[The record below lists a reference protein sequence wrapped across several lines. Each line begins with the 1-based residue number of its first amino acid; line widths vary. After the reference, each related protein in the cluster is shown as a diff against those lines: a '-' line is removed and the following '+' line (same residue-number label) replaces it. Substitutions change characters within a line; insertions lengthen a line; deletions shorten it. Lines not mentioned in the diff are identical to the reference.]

1 LVLLLLLL
9 FLMMLVMS
17 VQRIS
22 LNSCQTWNCP
32 SDLKRV
38 PKKGNVSKISYILIF
53 TERQIYKCV
62 IITTGALGKDLER
75 FTERLK
81 TKAET
86 AVMITITC
94 IECREKSALPQEG
107 IEWIENGVFAF
118 TLVAQTI
125 LIDGKYIE
133 GPVAWLV
140 TILGPI
146 EISIELRSLT
156 LIRSVCGWH
165 EGTV

>member
-1 LVLLLLLL
+1 MPNVELP
-9 FLMMLVMS
+9 FRPAKS
-17 VQRIS
+17 
-22 LNSCQTWNCP
+22 
-32 SDLKRV
+32 
-38 PKKGNVSKISYILIF
+38 PKKEGNVSKISYILIF

-94 IECREKSALPQEG
+94 IECREKSALLQEG